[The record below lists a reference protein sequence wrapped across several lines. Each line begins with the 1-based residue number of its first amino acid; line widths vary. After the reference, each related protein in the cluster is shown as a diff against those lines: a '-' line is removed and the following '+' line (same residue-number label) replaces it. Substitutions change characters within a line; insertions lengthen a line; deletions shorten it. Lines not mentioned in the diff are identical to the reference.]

1 MANLTLNDPLFG
13 TFVFYASVLAMK
25 TLFMSI
31 WTARYRLAKKVIT
44 IFISVNSPVIENR
57 NYLFDIC
64 FYAISMSIVLLAKG
78 VAMANFWRGSN
89 PSLPKTK

>member
-25 TLFMSI
+25 TLFMGI

-44 IFISVNSPVIENR
+44 IFIFVNSPEIEKSQC
-57 NYLFDIC
+57 LFGI
-64 FYAISMSIVLLAKG
+64 ASILLQ
-78 VAMANFWRGSN
+78 
-89 PSLPKTK
+89 